1 MTAKHTPG
9 PWTFVKWANED
20 MREAIERAGLPMV
33 PMLTNQGQRIVMGPG
48 DPPAHIAFVTCQTD
62 FKRGTGHQ
70 AECEIRDAN
79 AALIAAAPRMLEAL
93 KKEQEW
99 RDREAAGE
107 LDEEWDY
114 ETMVGQYRRAAIA
127 KAEGRQ

>member
-20 MREAIERAGLPMV
+20 MREAAERAGLPMI
-33 PMLTNQGQRIVMGPG
+33 PMLTTQGQRVIMGPG
-48 DPPAHIAFVTCQTD
+48 NPPEHIAFVTCQAD
-62 FKRGTGHQ
+62 FKRGTGHR

-79 AALIAAAPRMLEAL
+79 AALIAAAPELLEAL
-93 KKEQEW
+93 
-99 RDREAAGE
+99 RDCVEAFQMRSFGG
-107 LDEEWDY
+107 DE
-114 ETMVGQYRRAAIA
+114 GQVRACINARTAIA